1 MMRKWFESLVARDQM
16 ALIILAAIV
25 GSWVFVQV
33 IFVELDGRRERIRVG
48 NGALVVKLSRI
59 DLKVEQLA
67 ALRAD
72 GGGVQVNLTRTLSQV
87 SETLGLPVKRLQPN
101 SRGEVQIRFEDIAFD
116 GLLQFLEQ
124 IEGSSGLAV
133 IDGSISSAGN
143 NGGVNATLRVSG
155 A

>member
-1 MMRKWFESLVARDQM
+1 M
-16 ALIILAAIV
+16 ALMILAAV
-25 GSWVFVQV
+25 LGVWVFIQV
-33 IFVELDGRRERIRVG
+33 IFVELDGRRQRLTAG
-48 NGALVVKLSRI
+48 NEALASTLSRI

-72 GGGVQVNLTRTLSQV
+72 GGGVQVNLTRTLSQL

-101 SRGEVQIRFEDIAFD
+101 SRGEVQIRFEGIAFD
-116 GLLQFLEQ
+116 GLLQFLERV
-124 IEGSSGLAV
+124 EGSSGLIV
-133 IDGSISSAGN
+133 VDGSISSAGN

>member
-1 MMRKWFESLVARDQM
+1 MILVAVLGVWM
-16 ALIILAAIV
+16 FI
-25 GSWVFVQV
+25 QV
-33 IFVELDGRRERIRVG
+33 IFVELDGRRQSLMAG
-48 NGALVVKLSRI
+48 NEALASTLSRI

-72 GGGVQVNLTRTLSQV
+72 GGGVQVNLTRTLSQL

-101 SRGEVQIRFEDIAFD
+101 SRGEVQIRFEGIAFD

-124 IEGSSGLAV
+124 IEGSSGLV
-133 IDGSISSAGN
+133 VVDGSISSAGN

-155 A
+155 T

>member
-1 MMRKWFESLVARDQM
+1 MRQWFQSLVARDQT
-16 ALIILAAIV
+16 ALMILAAV
-25 GSWVFVQV
+25 LGVWVFIQV
-33 IFVELDGRRERIRVG
+33 IFVELDGRRQRLTAG
-48 NGALVVKLSRI
+48 NEALASTLSRI

-72 GGGVQVNLTRTLSQV
+72 GGGVQVNLTRTLSQL
-87 SETLGLPVKRLQPN
+87 SETLGLPVQRLQPN
-101 SRGEVQIRFEDIAFD
+101 SRGEVQIRFEGIAFD

-124 IEGSSGLAV
+124 IEGSSGLV
-133 IDGSISSAGN
+133 VVDGSISSAGN

>member
-1 MMRKWFESLVARDQM
+1 M
-16 ALIILAAIV
+16 ILAAV
-25 GSWVFVQV
+25 LGFWVFIQA
-33 IFVELDGRRERIRVG
+33 IFVELDGRRERLTASNEV
-48 NGALVVKLSRI
+48 LVLKLSRI

-67 ALRAD
+67 ALRSA
-72 GGGVQVNLTRTLSQV
+72 GGGVQVNLTRTLSQL
-87 SETLGLPVKRLQPN
+87 SEALGLSVKRLQPN
-101 SRGEVQIRFEDIAFD
+101 SRGEVQIRFEGVAFD

-124 IEGSSGLAV
+124 IEGSSGLVV

>member
-1 MMRKWFESLVARDQM
+1 M
-16 ALIILAAIV
+16 ALMILAAV
-25 GSWVFVQV
+25 LSVWVFIQV
-33 IFVELDGRRERIRVG
+33 IFVELDGRRQRLTAG
-48 NGALVVKLSRI
+48 NEVLASTLSRI

-72 GGGVQVNLTRTLSQV
+72 GGGVQVNLTRTLSQL

-101 SRGEVQIRFEDIAFD
+101 SRGEVQIRFEGIAFD

-124 IEGSSGLAV
+124 IEGSSGLVVVDA
-133 IDGSISSAGN
+133 SISSAGN

-155 A
+155 T

>member
-1 MMRKWFESLVARDQM
+1 M
-16 ALIILAAIV
+16 ILAAV
-25 GSWVFVQV
+25 LSVWVFIQV
-33 IFVELDGRRERIRVG
+33 IFVELDGRRQRLTAG
-48 NGALVVKLSRI
+48 NEALASTLSRI

-72 GGGVQVNLTRTLSQV
+72 GGGVQVNLTRTLSQL

-101 SRGEVQIRFEDIAFD
+101 SRGEVQIRFEGIAFD

-124 IEGSSGLAV
+124 IEGSSGLIV
-133 IDGSISSAGN
+133 VDGSISSAGN

-155 A
+155 T

>member
-16 ALIILAAIV
+16 ALMILAAIV
-25 GSWVFVQV
+25 GLWVFVQV
-33 IFVELDGRRERIRVG
+33 IFVELDGRRERLRAG
-48 NGALVVKLSRI
+48 NEALVVKLSRI

-87 SETLGLPVKRLQPN
+87 SEALGLPVKRLQPN

>member
-1 MMRKWFESLVARDQM
+1 MIRQWFQSLVVKDQI
-16 ALIILAAIV
+16 ALMILAAV
-25 GSWVFVQV
+25 VSSWVFIQV
-33 IFVELDGRRERIRVG
+33 IFVELDGRRQRLTAG
-48 NGALVVKLSRI
+48 NEALASTLSRI

-72 GGGVQVNLTRTLSQV
+72 GGGVQVNLTRTLSQL

-101 SRGEVQIRFEDIAFD
+101 SRGEVQIRFEGIAFD

-124 IEGSSGLAV
+124 IEGSSGLVV

-143 NGGVNATLRVSG
+143 SGGVNATLRVSG
-155 A
+155 I

>member
-1 MMRKWFESLVARDQM
+1 MIRKWFESLVARDQL
-16 ALIILAAIV
+16 ALMGLAAV
-25 GSWVFVQV
+25 LGSWVFVQLV
-33 IFVELDGRRERIRVG
+33 FVELDGRRERLAAG
-48 NGALVVKLSRI
+48 NEALVVKLSRI

-67 ALRAD
+67 ALRSA

-101 SRGEVQIRFEDIAFD
+101 SRGEVQIRFEGIAFD

-133 IDGSISSAGN
+133 IDGAISSAGN

>member
-1 MMRKWFESLVARDQM
+1 M
-16 ALIILAAIV
+16 ALMILAAV
-25 GSWVFVQV
+25 LGFWVFIQA
-33 IFVELDGRRERIRVG
+33 IFVELDGRRERLTASNEV
-48 NGALVVKLSRI
+48 LVLKLSRI

-67 ALRAD
+67 ALRSA
-72 GGGVQVNLTRTLSQV
+72 GGGVQVNLTRTLSQL
-87 SETLGLPVKRLQPN
+87 SEALGLSVKRLQPN
-101 SRGEVQIRFEDIAFD
+101 SRGEVQIRFEGVAFD

-124 IEGSSGLAV
+124 IEGSSGLVV

>member
-1 MMRKWFESLVARDQM
+1 MIRQWFQSLVVRDQI
-16 ALIILAAIV
+16 ALMILAAVV

-33 IFVELDGRRERIRVG
+33 IFVELDGRRQRLTAG
-48 NGALVVKLSRI
+48 NEALASTLSRI

-72 GGGVQVNLTRTLSQV
+72 GGGVQVNLTRTLSQL

-101 SRGEVQIRFEDIAFD
+101 SRGEVQIRFEGIAFD

-124 IEGSSGLAV
+124 IEG
-133 IDGSISSAGN
+133 
-143 NGGVNATLRVSG
+143 
-155 A
+155 

>member
-1 MMRKWFESLVARDQM
+1 M
-16 ALIILAAIV
+16 ILAALLSV
-25 GSWVFVQV
+25 WVFIQV
-33 IFVELDGRRERIRVG
+33 IFVELDGRRQRLTAG
-48 NGALVVKLSRI
+48 NEALASTLSRI

-72 GGGVQVNLTRTLSQV
+72 GGGVQVNLTRTLSQL

-101 SRGEVQIRFEDIAFD
+101 SRGEVQIRFEGIAFD

-124 IEGSSGLAV
+124 IEGSSGLV
-133 IDGSISSAGN
+133 VVDGSISSAGN

-155 A
+155 T

>member
-16 ALIILAAIV
+16 ALMILAAIV
-25 GSWVFVQV
+25 GLWVFVQV
-33 IFVELDGRRERIRVG
+33 IFVELDGRRERLRAG
-48 NGALVVKLSRI
+48 NEALVVKLSRI

-124 IEGSSGLAV
+124 IGGSSGLAV

>member
-1 MMRKWFESLVARDQM
+1 M
-16 ALIILAAIV
+16 ALMILAAV
-25 GSWVFVQV
+25 LSVWVFIQV
-33 IFVELDGRRERIRVG
+33 IFVELDGRRQRLTAG
-48 NGALVVKLSRI
+48 NEVLASTLSRI

-72 GGGVQVNLTRTLSQV
+72 GGGVQANLTRTLSQL

-101 SRGEVQIRFEDIAFD
+101 SRGEVQIRFEGIAFD

-124 IEGSSGLAV
+124 IEGSSGLV
-133 IDGSISSAGN
+133 VVDGSISSAGN

-155 A
+155 T

>member
-1 MMRKWFESLVARDQM
+1 M
-16 ALIILAAIV
+16 ALMILAAV
-25 GSWVFVQV
+25 LGVWVFIQT
-33 IFVELDGRRERIRVG
+33 IFVELDGRRERLTAS
-48 NGALVVKLSRI
+48 NEALVLKLSRI

-67 ALRAD
+67 ALRSA
-72 GGGVQVNLTRTLSQV
+72 GGGVQVNLTRTLSQL
-87 SETLGLPVKRLQPN
+87 SEALGLSVKRLQPN
-101 SRGEVQIRFEDIAFD
+101 SRGEVQIRFEGVAFD

-124 IEGSSGLAV
+124 IEGSSGLVV

>member
-1 MMRKWFESLVARDQM
+1 M
-16 ALIILAAIV
+16 ALMILAAV
-25 GSWVFVQV
+25 LSVWVFIQV
-33 IFVELDGRRERIRVG
+33 IFIELDGRRQRLTAG
-48 NGALVVKLSRI
+48 NEALASTLSRI

-72 GGGVQVNLTRTLSQV
+72 GGGVQVNLTRTLSQL

-101 SRGEVQIRFEDIAFD
+101 SRGEVQIRFEGIAFD

-124 IEGSSGLAV
+124 IEGSSGLV
-133 IDGSISSAGN
+133 VVDGSISSAGN

-155 A
+155 T

>member
-1 MMRKWFESLVARDQM
+1 MRQWFQSLVARDQT
-16 ALIILAAIV
+16 ALMILAAV
-25 GSWVFVQV
+25 LGVWVFIQV
-33 IFVELDGRRERIRVG
+33 IFVELDGRRQRLTAG
-48 NGALVVKLSRI
+48 NEALASTLSRI

-72 GGGVQVNLTRTLSQV
+72 GGGVQVNLTRTLSQL
-87 SETLGLPVKRLQPN
+87 SETLGLPVRRLQPN
-101 SRGEVQIRFEDIAFD
+101 SRGEVQIRFEGIAFD

-124 IEGSSGLAV
+124 IEGSSGLV
-133 IDGSISSAGN
+133 VVDGSISSAGN

>member
-1 MMRKWFESLVARDQM
+1 M
-16 ALIILAAIV
+16 ILAAV
-25 GSWVFVQV
+25 LSVWVFIQV
-33 IFVELDGRRERIRVG
+33 IFIELDGRRQRLTAG
-48 NGALVVKLSRI
+48 NEALASTLSRI

-72 GGGVQVNLTRTLSQV
+72 GGGVQVNLTRTLSQL

-101 SRGEVQIRFEDIAFD
+101 SRGEVQIRFEGIAFD

-124 IEGSSGLAV
+124 IEGSSGLV
-133 IDGSISSAGN
+133 VVDGSISSAGN

-155 A
+155 T

>member
-1 MMRKWFESLVARDQM
+1 MIRQWFKSLVVRDQI
-16 ALIILAAIV
+16 ALMILAAVV

-33 IFVELDGRRERIRVG
+33 IFVELDGRRQRLTAG
-48 NGALVVKLSRI
+48 NEALASTLSRI

-72 GGGVQVNLTRTLSQV
+72 GGGVQVNLTRTLSQL

-101 SRGEVQIRFEDIAFD
+101 SRGEVQIRFEGIAFD

-124 IEGSSGLAV
+124 IEG
-133 IDGSISSAGN
+133 
-143 NGGVNATLRVSG
+143 
-155 A
+155 

>member
-1 MMRKWFESLVARDQM
+1 M
-16 ALIILAAIV
+16 ALMILAAV
-25 GSWVFVQV
+25 LGFWVFIQA
-33 IFVELDGRRERIRVG
+33 IFVELDGRRERLTAS
-48 NGALVVKLSRI
+48 NEALVLKLSRI

-67 ALRAD
+67 ALRSA
-72 GGGVQVNLTRTLSQV
+72 GGGVQVNLTRTLSQL
-87 SETLGLPVKRLQPN
+87 SEALGLSVKRLQPN
-101 SRGEVQIRFEDIAFD
+101 SRGEVQIRFEGVAFD

-124 IEGSSGLAV
+124 IEGSSGLVV